1 MYWIVTDSTIDMPKA
16 WVDAQAGFKM
26 MCMSYIMD
34 GQSYIPSGTDEDSRE
49 IYKALRGGKV
59 ITTAQVNSEEW
70 KDCFKELLEQGRDV
84 LAIVFS
90 SGLSGTC
97 LAAMNAA
104 EELRPRYPDRK
115 IEVIDSLCA
124 SAGEGLLVHYALKNR
139 EAGMSLE
146 DNAQWVRA
154 NVQNLIH
161 WFTVDDLMF
170 LKRGGRLSAASAYL
184 GTLIKIKPILHVD
197 KEGHLI
203 PREKVQGRNKSVR
216 ALAEKVKAFIVNPEG
231 QTIFISHGDCEED
244 AKALAEMVRKDTGVT
259 DIRLSFIG
267 PIVGAHSGPGTLA
280 VFFLGQ
286 GR

>member
-1 MYWIVTDSTIDMPKA
+1 MYWIVTDSTIDMPKS
-16 WVDAQAGFKM
+16 WVDAQDGFKM

-59 ITTAQVNSEEW
+59 ITTAQVNSEQW
-70 KDCFKELLEQGRDV
+70 KDCFTELLEQGKDV

-139 EAGMSLE
+139 EAGMSLKE
-146 DNAQWVRA
+146 NAAWVRA

-203 PREKVQGRNKSVR
+203 PREKVQGRKKSVR

-231 QTIFISHGDCEED
+231 QTIFISHGDCAEE
-244 AKALAEMVRKDTGVT
+244 AEALADMIRKETGVT